1 MSPVNPR
8 LRLVL
13 VSNYS
18 CARIAR
24 GHCDIA
30 VERSTVM
37 ALKYCFFTFLLP
49 VKSQLVSPGPLPN
62 VTPVILLLKGEGAQ
76 ASLELN
82 SVKKSLRQ
90 RFKTKDIGP
99 LHHFSGVKIAQDDHS
114 GNIRMGQTSY
124 TEMLQNHGKAACK
137 AMSTPAKSRRQ
148 VSSLCRY
155 RHDQQ
160 AYQVI
165 IGSLLYLSAT
175 LIQTLHMLLNCVAR
189 F

>member
-1 MSPVNPR
+1 
-8 LRLVL
+8 
-13 VSNYS
+13 
-18 CARIAR
+18 
-24 GHCDIA
+24 
-30 VERSTVM
+30 
-37 ALKYCFFTFLLP
+37 
-49 VKSQLVSPGPLPN
+49 
-62 VTPVILLLKGEGAQ
+62 
-76 ASLELN
+76 
-82 SVKKSLRQ
+82 
-90 RFKTKDIGP
+90 
-99 LHHFSGVKIAQDDHS
+99 
-114 GNIRMGQTSY
+114 MGQTSY

-189 F
+189 FWAKITKEHWKPVMIPSKFGLLYKEDTSADIVGYSNADWAGDIGDWRSTSGYGFSLEYCWQLEERQTDSLALSAAKAEYIALSLATLP